1 MSQKI
6 RNFNNEDEE
15 MIGDDVKYVI
25 NSILSALDLTTL
37 NDDDIDE
44 IIDRLEGVEEDDQGM
59 GEEPE
64 MGGEEPSMGE
74 EPEMGGE
81 ELPAPVE
88 GGEMKE
94 VMSLEDALNE
104 KIPSAFAGN
113 MKQELNMGD
122 DMFDFEDEDE
132 DYPRHGAKLKQRSY
146 PHLTHGT
153 FGESKIDK
161 IISKYF
167 NINEEDELRKESNKK
182 MLREMKEFDKSEVKR
197 LSETIR
203 QERSAL
209 SFMEKNPNSSLVGI
223 TNKKNLIFKDGI
235 TETKITPN
243 GSIL

>member
-1 MSQKI
+1 
-6 RNFNNEDEE
+6 
-15 MIGDDVKYVI
+15 
-25 NSILSALDLTTL
+25 
-37 NDDDIDE
+37 
-44 IIDRLEGVEEDDQGM
+44 
-59 GEEPE
+59 
-64 MGGEEPSMGE
+64 
-74 EPEMGGE
+74 
-81 ELPAPVE
+81 
-88 GGEMKE
+88 MKE
-94 VMSLEDALNE
+94 IMSLEDALNE
-104 KIPSAFAGN
+104 KIPSAYAGN
-113 MKQELNMGD
+113 MRQELNTGNG
-122 DMFDFEDEDE
+122 FEDEDE
-132 DYPRHGAKLKQRSY
+132 EYPRHGAKLKQRSY

-182 MLREMKEFDKSEVKR
+182 RLREMKEFDKSEVKR